1 MMTRFCTVLLAVALR
16 KAQGHIYQLYPMSR
30 SFANSESF
38 LDMDDPNFD
47 GCPHC
52 YNAHGSAGT
61 KARGNELMDPDV
73 LAKHGGGIDFPLSF
87 VPRAPNGN
95 YLEPNE
101 VAVRHGVCGDPE
113 QNKLPGSNTYST
125 ASSNWEPLT
134 TFQSGQDLE
143 FNVVMNAY
151 HWGHLEFFICNADN
165 DPSGIPTQ
173 ECFNEYP
180 LTRAEG
186 DDDNSPIDPDFPGR
200 YYCDPTC
207 RGEEDEVDQTK
218 PLHAISGENMKM
230 RYVLPDIE
238 CSHCILQ
245 MVYHTGNT
253 CHHIGYEGFN
263 PPSWPSACAPNK
275 EDWVDTTGEACGQEG
290 YYPEEFWACSDFS
303 ITSDGPPSS
312 TPPEETTPAVTEPT
326 GCAEEWEQCGGAGG
340 DAVGGV
346 WTGPTC
352 CVPGTTCYYKDVYWS
367 DCRPAECAEEWEQ
380 CGGSGGGAVNG
391 VWTGPTCC
399 EVGTTCHYKDQYW
412 SDCRPAECA
421 EEWDQCGGS
430 GGDAVNGVWTGPTC
444 CEVGTTCYYKDQYWS
459 ECRPND
465 YNDR

>member
-1 MMTRFCTVLLAVALR
+1 MMARFCTVVLALALR
-16 KAQGHIYQLYPMSR
+16 KAQGHIYELYPMSR

-38 LDMDDPNFD
+38 LDKDDPNFD

-61 KARGNELMDPDV
+61 KARGIELMDPDV
-73 LAKHGGGIDFPLSF
+73 LESHGGGSEFPLAF
-87 VPRAPNGN
+87 VPLAPNGN

-113 QNKLPGSNTYST
+113 QTKPSGSNTYST
-125 ASSNWEPLT
+125 ASSNWEPLAMYR
-134 TFQSGQDLE
+134 SGQVLE
-143 FNVVMNAY
+143 FVIVMNAH

-165 DPSGIPTQ
+165 DPDGIPTQ

-186 DDDNSPIDPDFPGR
+186 DDDNSPIDPNFPGR

-207 RGEEDEVDQTK
+207 RGKTGEVDQTK
-218 PLHAISGENMKM
+218 PPHAISGENMKM
-230 RYVLPDIE
+230 RYVLPDVE
-238 CSHCILQ
+238 CSHCIMQ

-253 CHHIGYEGFN
+253 CYHIGYEEFN

-275 EDWVDTTGEACGQEG
+275 EDWVDTTGEACGQGG

-303 ITSDGPPSS
+303 IARDTTPPSP
-312 TPPEETTPAVTEPT
+312 TPSVETIPPVNEPT
-326 GCAEEWEQCGGAGG
+326 GCAEEWGQCGGAGG
-340 DAVGGV
+340 GAVDGV

-352 CVPGTTCYYKDVYWS
+352 CVSGTTCSYKDGWWS
-367 DCRPAECAEEWEQ
+367 ECRPTGDRSSDDTPEEPTECAEEWGQ
-380 CGGSGGGAVNG
+380 CGGAGGGAVDG

-399 EVGTTCHYKDQYW
+399 VSGSTCTNNDMW
-412 SDCRPAECA
+412 
-421 EEWDQCGGS
+421 
-430 GGDAVNGVWTGPTC
+430 
-444 CEVGTTCYYKDQYWS
+444 WS
-459 ECRPND
+459 ECRPDD
-465 YNDR
+465 YDGR